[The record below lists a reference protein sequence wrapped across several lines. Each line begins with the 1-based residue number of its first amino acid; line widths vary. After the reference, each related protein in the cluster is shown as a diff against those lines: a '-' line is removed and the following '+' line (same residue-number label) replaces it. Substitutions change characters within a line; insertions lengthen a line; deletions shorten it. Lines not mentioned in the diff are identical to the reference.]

1 VNAYLRTHI
10 RDLEQVGRLLCAVL
24 MLAILGMCVL
34 YFKLGSNP
42 FFNEETLLLSVLL
55 LSIMVFSVVLAGK
68 PLHVP
73 VIVLIF
79 VLASTCIPGI
89 YTLLL
94 ISETVATPLP
104 LTSVELV
111 NAGVLYFCVTLL
123 IFFICFLGAG
133 RFRSRIAAFEHPLP
147 QVHGSS
153 WILGNGRN
161 VLGLLFVVLGV
172 ALLSRLPF
180 SLGLTLYHEG
190 PELAVWRNTLLQ
202 LILLAF
208 DIDSIALLA
217 LFLLCRMDMPSK
229 TRWLAISAV
238 ALIYLAATMS
248 GGSRSGLVRLL
259 VYGLLITLVLEIR
272 FKARL
277 RSLVLSG
284 IFLVVS
290 AMLVFSTGTQI
301 RHELAF
307 AEQKN
312 GKWKQTPA
320 EQVPEEDV
328 GRNWL
333 KVGAEFSSRVASSF
347 YYAIQTTTHQSN
359 EAARQQYFTL
369 EYAAKNFVNNLPGTP
384 YPEAKVSTSRVFGVI
399 YRGQTEEQIQKHGYF
414 SEFYTV
420 TGLAYL
426 YFGHAGGL
434 LAVAAAGVVLG
445 LLFIKVY
452 RLKRERPVL
461 QLWALFA
468 LPGGVITTQGLD
480 HTLWILLISA
490 IRFQISYKLLQM
502 GIWLSQHD
510 NAYKHN

>member
-1 VNAYLRTHI
+1 MRVYSRTHI

-34 YFKLGSNP
+34 YLKFGSNP
-42 FFNEETLLLSVLL
+42 FFNDETLLLCVLL
-55 LSIMVFSVVLAGK
+55 LSIKVLSVVLTDK
-68 PLHVP
+68 PLYVP
-73 VIVLIF
+73 VVVLIF
-79 VLASTCIPGI
+79 ILASSCIPGI

-94 ISETVATPLP
+94 TPERVATPLP

-111 NAGVLYFCVTLL
+111 NAGLLYLCVTLL
-123 IFFICFLGAG
+123 IFFICFLGVG

-153 WILGNGRN
+153 WIQGNGRN

-190 PELAVWRNTLLQ
+190 SELAVWHNTLLQ

-217 LFLLCRMDMPSK
+217 LFFLCRMDMPRK

-238 ALIYLAATMS
+238 ALIYLAATIS

-259 VYGLLITLVLEIR
+259 VYGLIITLVLEIP

-284 IFLVVS
+284 IGLILS
-290 AMLVFSTGTQI
+290 AMLVFSAGTQI
-301 RHELAF
+301 RHKLAF
-307 AEQKN
+307 AEYEN

-333 KVGAEFSSRVASSF
+333 KVVSELSSRMASSF

-384 YPEAKVSTSRVFGVI
+384 YPEAKVNTSRVFGVI

-434 LAVAAAGVVLG
+434 LAVAAAGIALG
-445 LLFIKVY
+445 MFFIRVY
-452 RLKRERPVL
+452 RLKQKRPDL

-468 LPGGVITTQGLD
+468 VPGGVIFTQGLD
-480 HTLWILLISA
+480 HTLWIFLISA
-490 IRFQISYKLLQM
+490 IRFRISYKLLQTSM
-502 GIWLSQHD
+502 CLCQHD
-510 NAYKHN
+510 NAYKT